1 MHKLLTK
8 GARTNENQKFN
19 IPAINP
25 YKTNQLKAEQA
36 EQKAKMKTDKLEISS
51 EAKQLSEM
59 SSFTVERNERVQ
71 QLKAQVECGN
81 YKVDPE
87 QLAANSGQVLQ

>member
-1 MHKLLTK
+1 MKI
-8 GARTNENQKFN
+8 QKFN
-19 IPAINP
+19 LPAINP
-25 YKTNQLKAEQA
+25 YKANQLKAEQS
-36 EQKAKMKTDKLEISS
+36 EQKAKVKTDKLEISS

-71 QLKAQVECGN
+71 ELKAQVQAGT

-87 QLAANSGQVLQ
+87 QLAADLVKYFKP